1 MAHLKEITLE
11 IESIFFFKLFELLRN
26 KLLLKVFTS
35 KKMFFKKDEEF
46 R

>member
-26 KLLLKVFTS
+26 KLLQF
-35 KKMFFKKDEEF
+35 
-46 R
+46 